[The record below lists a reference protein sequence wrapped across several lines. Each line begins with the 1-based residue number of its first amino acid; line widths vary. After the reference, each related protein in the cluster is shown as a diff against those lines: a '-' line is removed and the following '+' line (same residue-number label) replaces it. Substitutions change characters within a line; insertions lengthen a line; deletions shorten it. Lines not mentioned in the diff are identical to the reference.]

1 MQFTEASKFIFNN
14 VDLTSRFNLMI
25 VRDTSEN
32 TKMVGLNRTLSTE
45 GGMVGGNPLVT
56 KVVNTA
62 NVFEVKVAK
71 IINNKVIELNTFELE
86 EIKRMLFINRVA
98 SLCVKD
104 LNHYGVFKADFLN
117 YDKRG
122 ILSLSF
128 EMATPYAYTHPLLTT
143 IRVVNTTKSVEV
155 INRSNI
161 DERLYFDIKL
171 ETRAKG
177 NITIKNTRTDEVM
190 EIKDV
195 EPNQT
200 ICIVSEPNREIY
212 NEANEN
218 ENVYSRFTYVDFP
231 NLVYGSNV
239 FEITS
244 NVDSTVQFIIQEPR
258 VI

>member
-1 MQFTEASKFIFNN
+1 MQFTEASKFMFNN
-14 VDLTSRFNLMI
+14 IDLTSRFNVVI

-32 TKMVGLNRTLSTE
+32 TKMVGLNRTLNTE
-45 GGMVGGNPLVT
+45 GGTRSGNPLIT
-56 KVVNTA
+56 RVVNTT
-62 NVFEVKVAK
+62 NTFEVKVAK
-71 IINNKVIELNTFELE
+71 IINNKVMQLNTFELE
-86 EIKRMLFINRVA
+86 EIKRILFINRVA

-143 IRVVNTTKSVEV
+143 VRVVNTTKNVEV
-155 INRSNI
+155 VNRSNI

-177 NITIKNTRTDEVM
+177 NITIRNTRTSEVM

-212 NEANEN
+212 NESNAND
-218 ENVYSRFTYVDFP
+218 NVYSRFTYVDFP
-231 NLVYGSNV
+231 NLVYGSNT

-244 NVDSTVQFIIQEPR
+244 NVDSTVQFKVQEPR